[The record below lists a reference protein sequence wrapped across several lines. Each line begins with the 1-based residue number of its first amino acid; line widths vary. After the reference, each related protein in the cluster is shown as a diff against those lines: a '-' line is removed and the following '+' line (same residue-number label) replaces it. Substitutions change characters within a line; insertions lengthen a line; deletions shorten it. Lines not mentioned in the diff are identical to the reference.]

1 GAALARELDDPRARR
16 EVPGRDPVRL
26 EEDDVV
32 VRRPSLHLAGDDLLE
47 LVHLEPVEEAL
58 LDGLDQVAG
67 LAPGVLA
74 RVAADEGRALEH
86 GVVELAPAPVVRADG
101 ADERARRE
109 PLAAQHRVLRRRDRD
124 DDVLDGRVAVRLGG
138 LAAVLAAERLEPLP
152 VAAVDDHALDPRQRL
167 PDAGDLRGGLPAA
180 ADHPE
185 ARRAGTREVARRDAG
200 GRAGAQLP
208 ELVGLDHRL
217 EAGL

>member
-1 GAALARELDDPRARR
+1 
-16 EVPGRDPVRL
+16 
-26 EEDDVV
+26 
-32 VRRPSLHLAGDDLLE
+32 
-47 LVHLEPVEEAL
+47 
-58 LDGLDQVAG
+58 
-67 LAPGVLA
+67 
-74 RVAADEGRALEH
+74 
-86 GVVELAPAPVVRADG
+86 
-101 ADERARRE
+101 
-109 PLAAQHRVLRRRDRD
+109 
-124 DDVLDGRVAVRLGG
+124 RLGG

-217 EAGL
+217 EAGLGQLEEEHGEDRAAVGPDVRLEARVAELRV